1 MLSKTVDGRIDFA
14 QRRAV
19 KAPVEGTVT
28 VAAAEGT
35 TVRRGQ
41 ALYELND
48 KPVTLLYGPVP
59 AFREMKVGARGSDVL
74 QLERNLRDLG
84 YGAGLYVDTEYGSDT
99 EAAVK
104 RWQKQLNR
112 ETTGRVGRGDVVFQP
127 GEVTVVAAD
136 AALADQV
143 GPDAPVLTV
152 ASTKPVVRARL
163 EQTDGALT
171 ARGAKV
177 EVTLPSGKTR
187 PGKVAG
193 TVRPEAEEGVEGGG
207 QDGITVEVV
216 LDGGS
221 RAVSGEDA
229 EATASVRFVSEARE
243 GVLAVPV
250 EAVVALRGENGGYGL
265 QVVRGRTSEM
275 VRVETGMTADG
286 RIEVSGAGLRVGMKV
301 GGGEA
306 VTLPNPG
313 RPTPAGPPR
322 AAAGLPASAGLP
334 DPLDLP
340 DPVGRPSPPDLPSP
354 PGPPRAAA
362 GLRPWS
368 NCATPPS
375 PTPAASTPCAR

>member
-1 MLSKTVDGRIDFA
+1 MKRSTIALLALGSVTAAVTGGVLLLGVGGGAGAEDRDGDGLPPATATVVRTDLVLSKTVDGRIDFA

-19 KAPVEGTVT
+19 KAAVEGTVT

-35 TVRRGQ
+35 TVRRGE

-59 AFREMKVGARGSDVL
+59 AFREMKTGARGSDVL

-127 GEVTVVAAD
+127 DEVTVVSAD

-143 GPDAPVLTV
+143 GPDAPVLTI
-152 ASTKPVVRARL
+152 ASTKPVVRAQL

-171 ARGAKV
+171 ARGTKV
-177 EVTLPSGKTR
+177 EVTLPSGRTEA
-187 PGKVAG
+187 GKVAG
-193 TVRPEAEEGVEGGG
+193 TVRPEGDDAAGGGG
-207 QDGITVEVV
+207 QEGITVEVV

-229 EATASVRFVSEARE
+229 EATASVTFVSEARE

-250 EAVVALRGENGGYGL
+250 EAVVALRGERGGYGL
-265 QVVRGRTSEM
+265 QVVRGKTSEM
-275 VRVETGMTADG
+275 IRVETGMTADG
-286 RIEVSGAGLRVGMKV
+286 RIEVSGDGLREGMKV
-301 GGGEA
+301 GVA
-306 VTLPNPG
+306 KP
-313 RPTPAGPPR
+313 
-322 AAAGLPASAGLP
+322 
-334 DPLDLP
+334 
-340 DPVGRPSPPDLPSP
+340 
-354 PGPPRAAA
+354 
-362 GLRPWS
+362 
-368 NCATPPS
+368 
-375 PTPAASTPCAR
+375 